1 MQWYSSGG
9 NSYISA
15 GFDGW
20 RHVIF
25 IYSNHHQ
32 PKEVVEVNVIQVERI
47 RKRFGTKDA
56 LADVSFSIPKGEIF
70 GFLGPSGSGKTTLI
84 KILTA
89 QLNPT
94 SGHVRVLDQP
104 AERMQLSAQKMRFGI
119 LTDNS
124 GLYERLSIEENLELY
139 RKLYDL
145 PRSAVDKVLQFV
157 NLSGERK
164 KKVNRLSKGMRQRVM
179 LACAVIHEPELLFL
193 DEPTSALDPVN
204 SAHIYKGL
212 RYLNEQGTTIF
223 LTTHDMAEAELM
235 CNRVAILYQGQIQ
248 TIGSPR
254 ELKKQH
260 RENIVRVD
268 LLNGEA
274 YELPVDEGTA
284 DQIAD
289 WMKRGLIDRLETKEP
304 SLGEIF
310 IKMTGSELR

>member
-1 MQWYSSGG
+1 M
-9 NSYISA
+9 
-15 GFDGW
+15 D
-20 RHVIF
+20 
-25 IYSNHHQ
+25 
-32 PKEVVEVNVIQVERI
+32 VIQAEHI
-47 RKRFGTKDA
+47 RKRFGDKDA
-56 LADVSFSIPKGEIF
+56 LKDVSFSISKGDIF

-94 SGHVRVLDQP
+94 SGQAMVLNQP
-104 AERMQLSAQKMRFGI
+104 AEKMQQSSQKMRFGI

-124 GLYERLSIEENLELY
+124 GLYERLSIAENLELY
-139 RKLYDL
+139 RQLYDL
-145 PRSAVDKVLQFV
+145 PRSSIDRVLQFV
-157 NLSGERK
+157 NLSEERK
-164 KKVNRLSKGMRQRVM
+164 KKVNQCSRGMRQRVM
-179 LACAVIHEPELLFL
+179 LACAIIHEPELLFL

-212 RYLNEQGTTIF
+212 RYLNEKGTTIF

-260 RENIVRVD
+260 RKNTVGIE

-274 YELPVDEGTA
+274 YELPINAETA
-284 DQIAD
+284 NQIAD

-304 SLGEIF
+304 SLGDIF
-310 IKMTGSELR
+310 IKMTGSELL

>member
-1 MQWYSSGG
+1 M
-9 NSYISA
+9 
-15 GFDGW
+15 D
-20 RHVIF
+20 
-25 IYSNHHQ
+25 
-32 PKEVVEVNVIQVERI
+32 VIQVERV
-47 RKRFGTKDA
+47 RKRFGNKDA

-94 SGHVRVLDQP
+94 SGQASVFNQP
-104 AERMQLSAQKMRFGI
+104 AEMMQQSVQKMRFGI

-164 KKVNRLSKGMRQRVM
+164 KKVNLLSKGMRQRVM
-179 LACAVIHEPELLFL
+179 LACAIIHEPELLFL

-204 SAHIYKGL
+204 STHIYKGL
-212 RYLNEQGTTIF
+212 RYLNDKGTTIF

-254 ELKKQH
+254 ELKRQH
-260 RENIVRVD
+260 RENVVCVELI
-268 LLNGEA
+268 NGEA
-274 YELPVDEGTA
+274 YELPIDEGTA

-289 WMKRGLIDRLETKEP
+289 WMRRGLIDRLETKEP
-304 SLGEIF
+304 SLGDIF
-310 IKMTGSELR
+310 IKMTGSELL